1 MSQKTS
7 GKFLSTKRVEISLT
21 HQNGFYIQHDLAF
34 VTQDILTA
42 VSDLQVFKHLFLV
55 IQIIFVSTRSRFKI
69 FPVQNSSTALIWTAL
84 RPQNLIHRKI
94 SGRGNFIQKNG
105 PKFLSRLS
113 YSSCQKRVD
122 QIGNTNLTVWMFDL
136 NSKMDVDTKYQGVGF
151 LWIFN
156 LQKKVGCRFLKL
168 GRLTSEVVG
177 WLLFGFLFLQKLY
190 NILFC
195 MLLVV
200 YLQQYQQNCLIFNKV
215 IWLGKIVLFNSIQIC
230 VEIWIAGLQASFQN

>member
-84 RPQNLIHRKI
+84 RPQNLKKKWPKI
-94 SGRGNFIQKNG
+94 FVSIKPFVKRG
-105 PKFLSRLS
+105 
-113 YSSCQKRVD
+113 
-122 QIGNTNLTVWMFDL
+122 
-136 NSKMDVDTKYQGVGF
+136 
-151 LWIFN
+151 WIK
-156 LQKKVGCRFLKL
+156 QV
-168 GRLTSEVVG
+168 
-177 WLLFGFLFLQKLY
+177 
-190 NILFC
+190 ILFTS
-195 MLLVV
+195 LDV
-200 YLQQYQQNCLIFNKV
+200 
-215 IWLGKIVLFNSIQIC
+215 
-230 VEIWIAGLQASFQN
+230 